1 MSTTAC
7 TSYNTTVLVGYV
19 PGSGNTVGSVVTLKT
34 PTPVWTDEN
43 SNISLQCNAVTIGG
57 FSGLNS

>member
-19 PGSGNTVGSVVTLKT
+19 PVSGNTVGSVVTLKT